1 MIEPTEFDGTI
12 ILDETVSRKRI
23 GVMALGT
30 DAVLED
36 VFADM
41 FTGLPVSIFV
51 NRVVFENPVTMN
63 SLAAMDADIER
74 CLENILP
81 GSPLDVVAFGCSSG
95 TVAIGEDKLAARIR
109 AVKPGAGVTNPVT
122 AAASAFDALG
132 VRRVSILTPY
142 SKEVNRHVA
151 DFFLDK
157 GLDVLNVV
165 GFGVDDDRDIA
176 RIPAATITE
185 GARAA
190 RHPDAEAVFLSCTAL
205 RSAHMAPSVEAQL
218 GVPVVTSNQAMG
230 WHALRLAGI
239 EISVPGFGQLLD
251 RPLAA

>member
-1 MIEPTEFDGTI
+1 MIEPTEFEGELA
-12 ILDETVSRKRI
+12 LDDALPRKRI

-30 DAVLED
+30 DAVLEG

-41 FTGLPVSIFV
+41 FASQPVDMFV
-51 NRVVFENPVTMN
+51 NRVLFENPVTMET
-63 SLAAMDADIER
+63 LAAMDKDLER

-81 GSPLDVVAFGCSSG
+81 GAPLDVVAFGCSSG
-95 TVAIGEDKLAARIR
+95 TVAIGEEKLAARIQ
-109 AVKPGAGVTNPVT
+109 AVKPGTAVTNPVT
-122 AAASAFDALG
+122 AAAAAFHTLG
-132 VRRVSILTPY
+132 VKRISILTPY
-142 SKEVNRHVA
+142 SIDVNRHVA
-151 DFFLDK
+151 EFFSRN
-157 GLDVLNVV
+157 GLDVLNIV

-176 RIPAATITE
+176 RIPEATIAA

-190 RHPDAEAVFLSCTAL
+190 RHSDAEAVFLSCTAL
-205 RSAHMAPSVEAQL
+205 RAAHIVGRIEDEL

-239 EISVPGFGQLLD
+239 ETAVPGYGQLLD